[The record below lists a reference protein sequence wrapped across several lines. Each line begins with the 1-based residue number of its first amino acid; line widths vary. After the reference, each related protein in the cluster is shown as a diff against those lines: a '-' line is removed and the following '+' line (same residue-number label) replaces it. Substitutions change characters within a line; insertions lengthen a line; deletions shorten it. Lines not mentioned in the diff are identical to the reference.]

1 MTLLYLW
8 LWEPGRY
15 HGDTMHMSL
24 GSDADAPQ
32 PQTRRIAIELT
43 EAEWR
48 AFVTL
53 QPRPVDWLKERIREQ
68 IERGRESAGH

>member
-1 MTLLYLW
+1 MNLATI
-8 LWEPGRY
+8 
-15 HGDTMHMSL
+15 
-24 GSDADAPQ
+24 GSDADAPA

-48 AFVTL
+48 AFLSL

-68 IERGRESAGH
+68 IERGRPDGH